1 MGDKEATKTI
11 LLIIDPQKDFHDT
24 YLQDNNYKYAATL
37 PVKDSTKN
45 AKEIAKMI
53 KDHVTDIDEIY
64 ITLDTHHV

>member
-1 MGDKEATKTI
+1 MGDKEKTI

-24 YLQDNNYKYAATL
+24 KIVQPDYKYAATL
-37 PVKDSTKN
+37 PVSGSTKN

>member
-24 YLQDNNYKYAATL
+24 KKVDSSYKYAATL
-37 PVKDSTKN
+37 PVSGSTKN

-53 KDHVTDIDEIY
+53 KDHVTEIDEIY

>member
-24 YLQDNNYKYAATL
+24 YLQDKSYKYEATL
-37 PVKDSTKN
+37 PVSGSTKN

>member
-24 YLQDNNYKYAATL
+24 YLVNNSYKYAATL
-37 PVKDSTKN
+37 PVTNSTEN